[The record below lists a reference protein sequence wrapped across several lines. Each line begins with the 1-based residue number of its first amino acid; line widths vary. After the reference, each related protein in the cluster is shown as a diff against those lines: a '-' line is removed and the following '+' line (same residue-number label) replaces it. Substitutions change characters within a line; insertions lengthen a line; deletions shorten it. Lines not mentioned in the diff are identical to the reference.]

1 MWKLYSDF
9 SLSFPTD
16 PFNLDHNLGAG
27 LTRKMAMYITCAF
40 IKGRERF
47 GLPCFIP
54 PQFLQRYFF
63 DVYFLTDGYEA
74 PNDRNCRVCGKIGH
88 FAKDCPL
95 SKSNKR
101 AEQKIEEEERKAL
114 QAGAIEESA
123 LSTKPFGGGP
133 SRPRSASTATKQR
146 PDSSGVDTTPQPTT
160 EPSNIPPHRSV
171 PATNLSST
179 EAEPQIGTSPITG
192 GQTAGDRDGNSVNAI
207 GIPPLMH
214 GETIQEKSVEA
225 TVEASQQGQANIDP
239 DRSGNSMNA
248 IGIPPLMEVNT
259 IRLMHGK
266 TIQGKSI
273 EATAEASQQEQAN
286 IDSNEN
292 RTPDALLTVSPP
304 VTTDEHLTSLASPN
318 GSPVRTQ
325 MASSLPNI
333 PQNVSPPPGFHMP
346 DGSTQMPYSSNTPR
360 TLASPTPLA
369 NRATVGSFDGKP
381 ISLQTPPQHH
391 AGILNSPGGHYM
403 GSAAQLWYQQQQFL
417 MMLAHYSPLARPL
430 VPYPPSP
437 DPQTLAYIQMARG
450 HTQSRPI
457 GTSSPPIHG
466 QQQPLEHSLEAM
478 AKSSPIVSRNV
489 MWPAGISSPPPGGR
503 EAQFYIPQPLRHG
516 GSPGL
521 PVPTVGSLGQ
531 VLHHATQGSFIG
543 TPGANI
549 ESPNRS
555 THGSP
560 QVPGSPQPMPQQLQ
574 FPHSPLT
581 LTVNPKSSPP
591 PGGREAQFYIPQ
603 QLPRGGSPGLPVPA
617 MGSPG
622 QVMHHA
628 TQGSSIGTPGA
639 NIESPNHSTHGSP
652 QVTGSPQLTPQQLQ
666 FPHSPQTPP
675 GLVSSP
681 RPMPQTPAQFNQ
693 SLLQNPVGV
702 HMVRSPYWPYFFCQY

>member
-9 SLSFPTD
+9 LLSFLTD

-27 LTRKMAMYITCAF
+27 LTRKMAMYIMCAF

-47 GLPCFIP
+47 GLPCFVP
-54 PQFLQRYFF
+54 RQFLQRYFF

-88 FAKDCPL
+88 IAKECPL

-101 AEQKIEEEERKAL
+101 AEEKIEEEERKAL

-146 PDSSGVDTTPQPTT
+146 PDSSGVDATPQPTT
-160 EPSNIPPHRSV
+160 EPSNIPPHRSAA
-171 PATNLSST
+171 ATNLSST

-207 GIPPLMH
+207 GIPPLVH
-214 GETIQEKSVEA
+214 GKTIQGKSVEA
-225 TVEASQQGQANIDP
+225 TAEASQQGQANIDP

-325 MASSLPNI
+325 MASSLPNT

-346 DGSTQMPYSSNTPR
+346 DGSTQMPYSLNMPR

-403 GSAAQLWYQQQQFL
+403 GSAAQLWYQQQAL

-437 DPQTLAYIQMARG
+437 DPQTLACMQMARG

-457 GTSSPPIHG
+457 GTLSPPIHG
-466 QQQPLEHSLEAM
+466 QQQALAHSLEAI
-478 AKSSPIVSRNV
+478 AKSPPIISRNV
-489 MWPAGISSPPPGGR
+489 MWPAGIPSPPQGGR
-503 EAQFYIPQPLRHG
+503 EAQFYSPQPL
-516 GSPGL
+516 P
-521 PVPTVGSLGQ
+521 LGC
-531 VLHHATQGSFIG
+531 
-543 TPGANI
+543 
-549 ESPNRS
+549 
-555 THGSP
+555 
-560 QVPGSPQPMPQQLQ
+560 
-574 FPHSPLT
+574 
-581 LTVNPKSSPP
+581 SS
-591 PGGREAQFYIPQ
+591 
-603 QLPRGGSPGLPVPA
+603 GLPVPA
-617 MGSPG
+617 MGSPR
-622 QVMHHA
+622 QVIHHA
-628 TQGSSIGTPGA
+628 TQGRFIGTPGA

-652 QVTGSPQLTPQQLQ
+652 QVTGSPHPMPQQLQ

-675 GLVSSP
+675 GLVSPP
-681 RPMPQTPAQFNQ
+681 RPMPQTQAQLIQ
-693 SLLQNPVGV
+693 SLRQNQV
-702 HMVRSPYWPYFFCQY
+702 HMVRSPYWPYLFYQY